1 MHGFSQAA
9 LSLGARDAGF
19 LDISTNLLPHGVF
32 SLVQWHL
39 VSQREALA
47 GKAEKLFAEA
57 GPAGQWMGLGKMVEM
72 LTWERLMGNKEI
84 IGRWQEVRITN
95 PTKHTSKIGKAGEKE
110 KETGSVQALTSKR
123 RRRIMSTGYLDHCH
137 LDIVAPVIVGW

>member
-9 LSLGARDAGF
+9 LSLGVRDAGF

-47 GKAEKLFAEA
+47 AKAEKLFVEA
-57 GPAGQWMGLGKMVEM
+57 GPAGQWMGLGKMVEI

-84 IGRWQEVRITN
+84 IGRWQEV
-95 PTKHTSKIGKAGEKE
+95 
-110 KETGSVQALTSKR
+110 
-123 RRRIMSTGYLDHCH
+123 
-137 LDIVAPVIVGW
+137 